1 MDRLRVTAKS
11 RRVTS
16 SESEWRSIL
25 DLFSPLTVCR
35 VDDMLEILFPW
46 MFETEIEY
54 LFPDDEDVNGS
65 LMDLDD
71 VDSDDEGDFI
81 DEDGQPL
88 AGPSRT

>member
-1 MDRLRVTAKS
+1 
-11 RRVTS
+11 
-16 SESEWRSIL
+16 
-25 DLFSPLTVCR
+25 
-35 VDDMLEILFPW
+35 MLEILFPW

-71 VDSDDEGDFI
+71 VDSGDEGDFI